1 MDKLLWYI
9 YYIAIKFFWKALC
22 KCFINLSIAVH
33 DNSSRNFWTLSEFP
47 FCPLYHYTPNTQHQE
62 ETWLIVILFMEII
75 FPLPVCFECIWLIP
89 FLNQQP
95 TDKSKM
101 KQQNLPSIICFLDS
115 PLSVSALTKKRSKWL
130 WVGCAFF
137 HRCLKSTEEWLFW
150 MELLILYPI
159 LGKFCTTAG
168 WGGRLVGSTLSPFS
182 SETPGDELTWLSP
195 PHSNNNSATHTLSI
209 YNLTHGSTSPPCSY
223 QSQVKMK

>member
-1 MDKLLWYI
+1 M
-9 YYIAIKFFWKALC
+9 
-22 KCFINLSIAVH
+22 
-33 DNSSRNFWTLSEFP
+33 
-47 FCPLYHYTPNTQHQE
+47 
-62 ETWLIVILFMEII
+62 ILFVEIL
-75 FPLPVCFECIWLIP
+75 FPLPRCFECIWLIP

-115 PLSVSALTKKRSKWL
+115 PLSVSALTRKRTKWL

-137 HRCLKSTEEWLFW
+137 YRCFKSTEEWSFW
-150 MELLILYPI
+150 MELLILYPV
-159 LGKFCTTAG
+159 LSKFCTTAG
-168 WGGRLVGSTLSPFS
+168 WGGRLVGSILSPLS

-209 YNLTHGSTSPPCSY
+209 YNDKGSPSPPCSY
-223 QSQVKMK
+223 QSQANEIKGLLEMCELPISLPGCWWH

>member
-9 YYIAIKFFWKALC
+9 YYIAIKFFWKALF

-47 FCPLYHYTPNTQHQE
+47 FCPLYHYTSNTQHQE
-62 ETWLIVILFMEII
+62 ETWLIVILFMKII
-75 FPLPVCFECIWLIP
+75 FPLPMCFECIWPIP

-115 PLSVSALTKKRSKWL
+115 PLSVSALTRKRSKWL
-130 WVGCAFF
+130 SGMCF
-137 HRCLKSTEEWLFW
+137 LLSLFEKYRRMVVLDGIANFIPYSW
-150 MELLILYPI
+150 KILHHCR
-159 LGKFCTTAG
+159 LRRKAG
-168 WGGRLVGSTLSPFS
+168 G
-182 SETPGDELTWLSP
+182 
-195 PHSNNNSATHTLSI
+195 
-209 YNLTHGSTSPPCSY
+209 
-223 QSQVKMK
+223 